1 MEEDQLKKFKNH
13 SKRSKKVGRMEEAVV
28 VKKKRFQARIFFSF
42 SIKYWKN
49 GRREINIFSHFPQNI
64 KRMEEA
70 VVVQEE
76 KYLKFIFQIFYS
88 DL

>member
-1 MEEDQLKKFKNH
+1 MEEDQLKKIKNH

-28 VKKKRFQARIFFSF
+28 VKKKRFQARI